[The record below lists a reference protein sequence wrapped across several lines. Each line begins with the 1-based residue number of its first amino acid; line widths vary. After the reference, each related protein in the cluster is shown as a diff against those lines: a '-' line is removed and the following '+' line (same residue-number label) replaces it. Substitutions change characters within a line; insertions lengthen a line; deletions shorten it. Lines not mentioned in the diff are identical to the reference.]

1 MEENSLSFKLRST
14 NNEYLIT
21 IKLLNDIEPKKLEI
35 SLTHK
40 LNTRDINHF
49 IKFKRRTYREI

>member
-40 LNTRDINHF
+40 LNTRDINPF
-49 IKFKRRTYREI
+49 IKFKRRTY